1 MKNYSTLFYNAKF
14 MIFTAKYKIHR
25 LFKTIC
31 EVNRHF
37 FLVVDFQV
45 TTKRINFIIDDSF
58 EVGDPCVGESDSRM
72 ENKTVAREKCWLI
85 STLREVYT
93 RRYFLYCYT
102 FVSCCILQ
110 HQWPLLEFRSRI
122 ILVVPMRNQDSFDI
136 FG

>member
-1 MKNYSTLFYNAKF
+1 MKNYSTLFYNAKVVLF
-14 MIFTAKYKIHR
+14 SAKYKIQN

-45 TTKRINFIIDDSF
+45 TTKRINFIIDDSV

-85 STLREVYT
+85 SSLHEVYS

-102 FVSCCILQ
+102 FLC
-110 HQWPLLEFRSRI
+110 
-122 ILVVPMRNQDSFDI
+122 LVASFSINGHCLSLDQES
-136 FG
+136 F